1 MKVGQGFTGG
11 LRPAV
16 HNGRQRRRKKPKGG
30 TVARWGSWVKSL
42 YREALEQAQE
52 VADSPPE

>member
-1 MKVGQGFTGG
+1 MAVKVGQGFTGG

-30 TVARWGSWVKSL
+30 TVARW
-42 YREALEQAQE
+42 E
-52 VADSPPE
+52 VG